1 MELILKNGLPHQEKA
16 VDAISNVFE
25 EGSFEY
31 KRMYYSNPILDL
43 DREQLFKNINSVQ
56 KENTVDFEYVNLNG
70 IQNYLNLDIKMETG
84 TGKTYVQT
92 ASIFEL
98 HKKFKIN
105 KFIIV
110 VPTLAIKAGTKQF
123 IQDSYTKKH
132 FRDVCG
138 YGTEIELQVL
148 EAGKNKKGKKFFPST
163 VREFVS
169 GSSQNT
175 NKIYVL
181 LTNMALFSSR
191 KDAMLNRDDYDYGP
205 EGFHRPVDAL
215 KATKPFLIIDE
226 PHRFSKVQKT
236 FEFITNDIQ
245 PQCIIR
251 FGATFPVVT
260 IGKGKTKNT
269 IKDYHNLLYNLNAC
283 DAFNQNLIKGIA
295 KEHFEPLSKKEDKV
309 KIMSVQSKTA
319 VRLNYIQKG
328 IATKSFELKK
338 GDSLSLISTELEG
351 IVIEAI
357 GANYIELSNGQT
369 KFQGEE
375 FVNDIY
381 SSSYQEQM
389 LRLAIDRHFE
399 TEKINFQ
406 RKFKIKTLALFFI
419 DDIHSYRKDDK
430 SEKETYLK
438 NTFEKLLLE
447 KTNEVLQTLSVEN
460 DTDYIDYLKASKL
473 DISACHAG
481 YFSQD
486 NTNSD
491 EEIAN
496 QINEILFDKKKL
508 LSIKLDD
515 GKLNTRRF
523 LFSKWTLKEGWD
535 NPNVFTIAKLR
546 SSGSEN
552 SKIQEVGRGL
562 RLPVDE
568 NGNRISNEDFKLN
581 YIIDFTEADFAEKLV
596 KEINDELP
604 KGFNISKE
612 DIIKVA
618 QKLNITEKELSKQ
631 LIINDYIDLDRNINI
646 ENAPQFFEEYPDF
659 AIGLNNN
666 KITDRNIVKERKVKI
681 RPAQYNELKSLWE
694 AISQKYLLFYEK
706 VEKDNYLK
714 NELVSLFEKNVF
726 ADVVISSSRQI
737 LNATDNGLMT
747 LNESSGK
754 QYKIIK
760 RLGYGEFLKRINKQT
775 NIPIILLNQA
785 LIQYGKTSQ
794 IDEDKINEFSVLNF
808 ISKFNDWKTNNLS
821 GRFSYCKTNI
831 KNNETVLSYANGTPK
846 SEITRGIIGTN
857 FAEGTPAEKYLYDA
871 YAFDSPLEKNNILE
885 EVQEVVVYGKIP
897 RRSIAI
903 PTITGQSYSPDFM
916 YVVKKTDGN
925 KVLNVVVETKDV
937 KNESDL
943 RNIESVKI
951 SCAKEFFKQLTIDGY
966 SVAFHEQ
973 INNKKMKQIIEDVV
987 FND

>member
-16 VDAISNVFE
+16 IDAISTVFTE
-25 EGSFEY
+25 NSFKKNTFY
-31 KRMYYSNPILDL
+31 FANPTLDEDKATL
-43 DREQLFKNINSVQ
+43 LEQIKKVQ
-56 KENTVDFEYVNLNG
+56 KEHAVDAEYINLNG
-70 IQNYLNLDIKMETG
+70 IENYLNLDIKMETG
-84 TGKTYVQT
+84 TGKTYVQVAT
-92 ASIFEL
+92 IFEL

-132 FRDVCG
+132 FKDVCV

-148 EAGKNKKGKKFFPST
+148 EASKAKKGKKYFPST

-169 GSSQNT
+169 GSSQNA

-181 LTNMALFSSR
+181 LTNMALFSNR

-205 EGFHRPVDAL
+205 EGFHRPVEAL

-226 PHRFSKVQKT
+226 PHRFSKEQKT

-251 FGATFPVVT
+251 FGATFPTVT
-260 IGKGKTKNT
+260 RAKKTF
-269 IKDYHNLLYNLNAC
+269 KDYHNLLYNLTAC

-295 KEHFEPLSKKEDKV
+295 KEHFEPLSNKEDKV
-309 KIMSVQSKTA
+309 KIMSVQSKTG
-319 VRLNYIQKG
+319 VRLNYIQRG
-328 IATKSFELKK
+328 NTVKSFELKK

-351 IVIEAI
+351 IIIEAI
-357 GANYIELSNGQT
+357 GTNYIELSNGQT

-375 FVNDIY
+375 FINNIY

-389 LRLAIDRHFE
+389 LKLAIDRHFE
-399 TEKINFQ
+399 TEKINFD

-447 KTNEVLQTLSVEN
+447 KINEVLPTLSIEN
-460 DTDYIDYLKASKL
+460 DSDYIAYLKASKL

-508 LSIKLDD
+508 LSIKTKDEN
-515 GKLNTRRF
+515 LNTRRF

-581 YIIDFTEADFAEKLV
+581 YIIDFTEADFAEKLI

-604 KGFNISKE
+604 KGF
-612 DIIKVA
+612 V
-618 QKLNITEKELSKQ
+618 ITEEQLQKTAEKLSVNSDDLFTDL
-631 LIINDYIDLDRNINI
+631 LIKKFIDRNKNVVI
-646 ENAPQFFEEYPDF
+646 ENSNQFFEEYPDF
-659 AIGLNNN
+659 TTGLSNN
-666 KITDRNIVKERKVKI
+666 KITDRNKVKERKVKI
-681 RPAQYNELKSLWE
+681 RAAQYKEIRTLWE
-694 AISQKYLLFYEK
+694 AINQKYLLFYEK
-706 VEKDNYLK
+706 IENNNYLK
-714 NELVSLFEKNVF
+714 NELVSLFKNGVF
-726 ADVVISSSRQI
+726 VDVIISSKREI
-737 LNATDNGLMT
+737 LTTNDGLMVI
-747 LNESSGK
+747 NDGSGN

-760 RLGYGEFLKRINKQT
+760 RLAYGEFLKRINKQT
-775 NIPIILLNQA
+775 NIPIQLLNQA
-785 LIQYGKTSQ
+785 LIQYSETNT
-794 IDEDKINEFSVLNF
+794 IDEDKINEVSVANF
-808 ISKFNDWKTNNLS
+808 VSKFNDWKINNLQ
-821 GRFSYCKTNI
+821 GKFSYSKTNI
-831 KNNETVLSYANGTPK
+831 KVNTTALTFANGKPK
-846 SEITRGIIGTN
+846 LEITQGIIGTN
-857 FAEGTPAEKYLYDA
+857 FVEGTPVEKYLYDTFA
-871 YAFDSPLEKNNILE
+871 YDSPLEKANI
-885 EVQEVVVYGKIP
+885 QDSINEVVVYGKIP
-897 RRSIAI
+897 RRSISI
-903 PTITGQSYSPDFM
+903 PTIAGESYSPDFM
-916 YVVKKTDGN
+916 YVVKKSDGN
-925 KVLNVVVETKDV
+925 KVLNIIVETKDV
-937 KNESDL
+937 KKESDL
-943 RNIESVKI
+943 RKIEEVKI
-951 SCAKEFFKQLTIDGY
+951 NCAKEFFKQLTIDGY

-973 INNKKMKQIIEDVV
+973 INSKKMKQIIDNILV
-987 FND
+987 

>member
-16 VDAISNVFE
+16 VNAISNVFTE
-25 EGSFEY
+25 DSFKKNTFY
-31 KRMYYSNPILDL
+31 FANPKLDEDKATL
-43 DREQLFKNINSVQ
+43 LEQIKKVQ
-56 KENTVDFEYVNLNG
+56 KENAVDSEYINLNG
-70 IQNYLNLDIKMETG
+70 IENYLNLDIKMETG
-84 TGKTYVQT
+84 TGKTYVQVAT
-92 ASIFEL
+92 IFEL

-132 FRDVCG
+132 FKNVCG

-148 EAGKNKKGKKFFPST
+148 EASKAKKGKKRFPG
-163 VREFVS
+163 VIREFVS
-169 GSSQNT
+169 GSSQNA

-181 LTNMALFSSR
+181 LTNMALFSTR
-191 KDAMLNRDDYDYGP
+191 QDAMLNRNDYDYGP
-205 EGFHRPVDAL
+205 EGFHRPVEAL

-226 PHRFSKVQKT
+226 PHRFSKEQKT
-236 FEFITNDIQ
+236 FDFIINDIQ

-251 FGATFPVVT
+251 FGATFPIIT
-260 IGKGKTKNT
+260 TAKTT
-269 IKDYHNLLYNLNAC
+269 FKDYHNLLYNLTAC

-295 KEHFEPLSKKEDKV
+295 KEHFEPLSNKEDKV

-319 VRLNYIQKG
+319 VKLNYIQKG
-328 IATKSFELKK
+328 NNTKSFELKK

-357 GANYIELSNGQT
+357 GSNYIELSNGQT

-375 FVNDIY
+375 FINDIY

-399 TEKINFQ
+399 TEKINFD

-430 SEKETYLK
+430 SGKETYLK
-438 NTFEKLLLE
+438 NTFERLLLE
-447 KTNEVLQTLSVEN
+447 KINEILPKLSTEN
-460 DTDYIDYLKASKL
+460 DSDYIEYLKASKL

-508 LSIKLDD
+508 LSIKTED

-604 KGFNISKE
+604 KGF
-612 DIIKVA
+612 V
-618 QKLNITEKELSKQ
+618 ITEEQ
-631 LIINDYIDLDRNINI
+631 LQKIADKLGVNSDDLFTDLLIKKFIDRNNNVVI
-646 ENAPQFFEEYPDF
+646 ENSNQFFEEYPNF

-666 KITDRNIVKERKVKI
+666 KISDRNKVKERKVKI
-681 RPAQYNELKSLWE
+681 RVAQYSEIKTLWE
-694 AISQKYLLFYEK
+694 AINQKYLLFYEK
-706 VEKDNYLK
+706 IENDNYLK
-714 NELVSLFEKNVF
+714 NELVSLFKNDVF
-726 ADVVISSSRQI
+726 VDVIISSKREI
-737 LNATDNGLMT
+737 LNTSDGLMI
-747 LNESSGK
+747 LNESSGN

-760 RLGYGEFLKRINKQT
+760 KLAYGEFLKRINKQT
-775 NIPIILLNQA
+775 NIPIQLLNQA
-785 LIQYGKTSQ
+785 LIEYSKTNK
-794 IDEDKINEFSVLNF
+794 IDEDKINESSVAKF
-808 ISKFNDWKTNNLS
+808 VSKFNDWKINNLQ
-821 GRFSYCKTNI
+821 GRFSYVKTNI
-831 KNNETVLSYANGTPK
+831 KLNGTSLTFANGTPK
-846 SEITRGIIGTN
+846 LEITQGFIGTN
-857 FAEGTPAEKYLYDA
+857 FIEDTPVEKYLYDTV
-871 YAFDSPLEKNNILE
+871 AFDSPLEKTNILE
-885 EVQEVVVYGKIP
+885 QVSEVVVYGKIP
-897 RRSIAI
+897 SRSISI
-903 PTITGQSYSPDFM
+903 PTIAGESYSPDFM
-916 YVVKKTDGN
+916 YVVKKSDGN
-925 KVLNVVVETKDV
+925 KILNIIVETKDV
-937 KNESDL
+937 KKESDL
-943 RNIESVKI
+943 RKIEEVKI
-951 SCAKEFFKQLTIDGY
+951 NCAKEFFKQLTIDGY
-966 SVAFHEQ
+966 SVAFYEQ
-973 INNKKMKQIIEDVV
+973 ISTTKMKQIIDDVLV
-987 FND
+987 

>member
-16 VDAISNVFE
+16 VHAIGNVFTE
-25 EGSFEY
+25 KSFKKNTFY
-31 KRMYYSNPILDL
+31 FANPTLDEDKETL
-43 DREQLFKNINSVQ
+43 SEQIKKVQ
-56 KENTVDFEYVNLNG
+56 KGNGVDPAFVQLNG
-70 IQNYLNLDIKMETG
+70 IENYLNLDIKMETG
-84 TGKTYVQT
+84 TGKTYVQVAT
-92 ASIFEL
+92 MFEL

-132 FRDVCG
+132 FKDVCG

-148 EAGKNKKGKKFFPST
+148 EASKTKKGKKYFPST

-169 GSSQNT
+169 GSSQNA

-181 LTNMALFSSR
+181 LTNMALFSTR

-205 EGFHRPVDAL
+205 EGFHRPVEAL

-226 PHRFSKVQKT
+226 PHRFSKEQKT
-236 FEFITNDIQ
+236 FDFISNDIQ

-251 FGATFPVVT
+251 FGATFPTV
-260 IGKGKTKNT
+260 IKAKKTF
-269 IKDYHNLLYNLNAC
+269 KDYHNLLYNLTAC

-295 KEHFEPLSKKEDKV
+295 KEHFEPIANKDQMV
-309 KIMSVQSKTA
+309 KITSISNKTA
-319 VRLNYIQKG
+319 VTFKLI
-328 IATKSFELKK
+328 TKNEKDKFFELKK
-338 GDSLSLISTELEG
+338 GDSLSIIANDFEG
-351 IVIEAI
+351 IFVEGI
-357 GANYIELSNGQT
+357 GSNKIYLSNGLEKQLN
-369 KFQGEE
+369 EAMS
-375 FVNDIY
+375 VDIY

-399 TEKINFQ
+399 TEKINFD

-419 DDIHSYRKDDK
+419 DDIHSYRKDEK
-430 SEKETYLK
+430 SEEETYLK

-447 KTNEVLQTLSVEN
+447 KINELLSTLSVEN
-460 DTDYIDYLKASKL
+460 NSDYIDYLKASKL

-491 EEIAN
+491 QEIAS

-508 LSIKLDD
+508 LSIKTED
-515 GKLNTRRF
+515 GRVNTRRF

-604 KGFNISKE
+604 KGFVITEEQLQKIAE
-612 DIIKVA
+612 
-618 QKLNITEKELSKQ
+618 KLNVNS
-631 LIINDYIDLDRNINI
+631 DDLFTDLFIKKFIDRNKNVVI
-646 ENAPQFFEEYPDF
+646 ENSNQFFEEYPDF
-659 AIGLNNN
+659 ATGLNNN
-666 KITDRNIVKERKVKI
+666 KVTDRNKVKERKVKI
-681 RPAQYNELKSLWE
+681 RAAQFGEIKTLWE
-694 AISQKYLLFYEK
+694 AINQKYLLFYEK
-706 VEKDNYLK
+706 IENDNYLK
-714 NELVSLFEKNVF
+714 NELVSLFKNGIF
-726 ADVVISSSRQI
+726 GDVIISSKREI
-737 LNATDNGLMT
+737 LNTSDGLMV
-747 LNESSGK
+747 LNDSSGN

-760 RLGYGEFLKRINKQT
+760 KLGYGEFLKRINKQT
-775 NIPIILLNQA
+775 NIPIQLLNQA
-785 LIQYGKTSQ
+785 LIQYSETNK
-794 IDEDKINEFSVLNF
+794 IEEDKINEFSVANF
-808 ISKFNDWKTNNLS
+808 VSKFNDWKINNLQ
-821 GRFSYCKTNI
+821 GKFSYSKSNI
-831 KNNETVLSYANGTPK
+831 KINATALTFANGTPK
-846 SEITRGIIGTN
+846 NEITQGIIGTN
-857 FAEGTPAEKYLYDA
+857 FVEGTPVDKYLYDTF
-871 YAFDSPLEKNNILE
+871 AFDSPLEKANI
-885 EVQEVVVYGKIP
+885 QDSINEVVVYGKIP
-897 RRSIAI
+897 RRSISI

-916 YVVKKTDGN
+916 YVVKKSDGN
-925 KVLNVVVETKDV
+925 KILNIIVETKDV

-943 RNIESVKI
+943 RKIEEVKI
-951 SCAKEFFKQLTIDGY
+951 NCAKEFFKQLTVDGY
-966 SVAFHEQ
+966 SVTFHEQ
-973 INNKKMKQIIEDVV
+973 INTTKMKQII
-987 FND
+987 NDILV

>member
-16 VDAISNVFE
+16 IDAISTVFTENSFNKNTLYFANPTLE
-25 EGSFEY
+25 EDKST
-31 KRMYYSNPILDL
+31 LL
-43 DREQLFKNINSVQ
+43 EQIKKVQ
-56 KENTVDFEYVNLNG
+56 KENAVDAEYINLNG
-70 IQNYLNLDIKMETG
+70 IENYLNLDIKMETG
-84 TGKTYVQT
+84 TGKTYVQVAT
-92 ASIFEL
+92 IFEL

-132 FRDVCG
+132 FKDVCG

-148 EAGKNKKGKKFFPST
+148 EASKAKKGKKHFPG
-163 VREFVS
+163 VIREFVS

-181 LTNMALFSSR
+181 LTNMALFSNR

-205 EGFHRPVDAL
+205 EGFHRPVEAL

-226 PHRFSKVQKT
+226 PHRFSKEQKT
-236 FEFITNDIQ
+236 FDFIANDIQ

-251 FGATFPVVT
+251 FGATFPIIT
-260 IGKGKTKNT
+260 KAKNT
-269 IKDYHNLLYNLNAC
+269 FKDYHNLLYNLTAC

-295 KEHFEPLSKKEDKV
+295 KEHFEPLSNKEDKV

-328 IATKSFELKK
+328 NAVKSFELKK

-357 GANYIELSNGQT
+357 GTNYIELSNGQT

-375 FVNDIY
+375 FINNIY

-389 LRLAIDRHFE
+389 LKLAIDRHFE
-399 TEKINFQ
+399 TEKINFD

-447 KTNEVLQTLSVEN
+447 KINEVLPTLSSEN
-460 DTDYIDYLKASKL
+460 DSDYIEYLKASKL

-491 EEIAN
+491 EEIAS

-508 LSIKLDD
+508 LSIKTKD

-604 KGFNISKE
+604 KGF
-612 DIIKVA
+612 V
-618 QKLNITEKELSKQ
+618 ITEEQ
-631 LIINDYIDLDRNINI
+631 LQKTADKLGVNSDDLFTDLLIKKFIDRNKNVVI
-646 ENAPQFFEEYPDF
+646 ENSNQFFEEYPAF
-659 AIGLNNN
+659 AIGLSNN
-666 KITDRNIVKERKVKI
+666 KITDRNKVKERKVKI
-681 RPAQYNELKSLWE
+681 RVAQYNEIRTLWE
-694 AISQKYLLFYEK
+694 AINQKYLLFYEK
-706 VEKDNYLK
+706 IENDNYLK
-714 NELVSLFEKNVF
+714 NELVSIFKNGVF
-726 ADVVISSSRQI
+726 VDVIISSKREI
-737 LNATDNGLMT
+737 LTTNDGLMVI
-747 LNESSGK
+747 NDGSGN

-760 RLGYGEFLKRINKQT
+760 RLAYGEFLKRINKQT
-775 NIPIILLNQA
+775 NIPILLLNEA
-785 LIQYGKTSQ
+785 LIKYSETNK
-794 IDEDKINEFSVLNF
+794 IDEDKINEISVANF
-808 ISKFNDWKTNNLS
+808 VSKFNDWKINNLQ
-821 GRFSYCKTNI
+821 GKFSYSKTNI
-831 KNNETVLSYANGTPK
+831 KVNTTALTFANGKPK
-846 SEITRGIIGTN
+846 LEITQGVIGTN
-857 FAEGTPAEKYLYDA
+857 FVEGTPVEKYLYDTFA
-871 YAFDSPLEKNNILE
+871 YDSPLEKANI
-885 EVQEVVVYGKIP
+885 QDSINEVVVYGKIP
-897 RRSIAI
+897 RRSISI
-903 PTITGQSYSPDFM
+903 PTIAGESYSPDFM
-916 YVVKKTDGN
+916 YVVKKSDGN
-925 KVLNVVVETKDV
+925 KVLNIIVETKDV
-937 KNESDL
+937 KKESDL
-943 RNIESVKI
+943 RKIEAVKI
-951 SCAKEFFKQLTIDGY
+951 NCAKEFFKQLTIDGY

-973 INNKKMKQIIEDVV
+973 INNKKMKQVIDDVLV
-987 FND
+987 

>member
-16 VDAISNVFE
+16 VNAISTIFGD
-25 EGSFEY
+25 GSFEQ

-43 DREQLFKNINSVQ
+43 DKELLLERIKTVQ
-56 KENTVDFEYVNLNG
+56 KTNTVDLEYVNLNG

-181 LTNMALFSSR
+181 LTNMALFSNR

-205 EGFHRPVDAL
+205 EGFHRPVDGL

-226 PHRFSKVQKT
+226 PHRFSKEQKT
-236 FEFITNDIQ
+236 FEFIINDIQ

-251 FGATFPVVT
+251 FGATFPIVT
-260 IGKGKTKNT
+260 VGKGSTKKT

-295 KEHFEPLSKKEDKV
+295 KEHFEPLSNKEDKV
-309 KIMSVQSKTA
+309 KIMSVQSKTS

-328 IATKSFELKK
+328 NATKSFELKK

-351 IVIEAI
+351 IIIEAI
-357 GANYIELSNGQT
+357 GTNYIELSNGQT

-389 LRLAIDRHFE
+389 LKLAIDRHFE
-399 TEKINFQ
+399 TEKINFD

-419 DDIHSYRKDDK
+419 DDIHSYRKEEK

-447 KTNEVLQTLSVEN
+447 KINEVLPTLSVEN
-460 DTDYIDYLKASKL
+460 DSDYIDYLKASKL
-473 DISACHAG
+473 DISSCHAG

-508 LSIKLDD
+508 LSIKMDD

-535 NPNVFTIAKLR
+535 NPNVFTITKLR

-604 KGFNISKE
+604 KGFVITE
-612 DIIKVA
+612 ERLQKVA
-618 QKLNITEKELSKQ
+618 EKLGVNSDDLFTDL
-631 LIINDYIDLDRNINI
+631 LIKKFIDRNKNVVI
-646 ENAPQFFEEYPDF
+646 ENSNQFFEEYPDF

-666 KITDRNIVKERKVKI
+666 KITDRNKVTERKVKI

-706 VEKDNYLK
+706 VENDDYLK
-714 NELVSLFEKNVF
+714 NELVTLFQKDIF
-726 ADVVISSSRQI
+726 TDVVISSSRQE
-737 LNATDNGLMT
+737 LNTSDDGLMV
-747 LNESSGK
+747 LNESSGI

-760 RLGYGEFLKRINKQT
+760 RLAYGEFLKRINKQT
-775 NIPIILLNQA
+775 NIPILLLNQA
-785 LIQYGKTSQ
+785 LIEYAKTNE
-794 IDEDKINEFSVLNF
+794 INTDKINEFSVANF
-808 ISKFNDWKTNNLS
+808 VSRFNDWKTNNLA
-821 GRFSYCKTNI
+821 GRFSYGKTNM
-831 KNNETVLSYANGTPK
+831 KLNATALTFANGTPK

-857 FAEGTPAEKYLYDA
+857 FVEGTPVEKYLYDTYA
-871 YAFDSPLEKNNILE
+871 YDSPLEKNNILE
-885 EVQEVVVYGKIP
+885 EVQEVIVYGKIP
-897 RRSIAI
+897 RRSISI

-916 YVVKKTDGN
+916 YVVKKSDGN
-925 KVLNVVVETKDV
+925 KVLNIIVETKDV

-973 INNKKMKQIIEDVV
+973 INNKKMKQIIDDVLK
-987 FND
+987 

>member
-16 VDAISNVFE
+16 IDAISSVFTE
-25 EGSFEY
+25 NSF
-31 KRMYYSNPILDL
+31 KKNTFYYANPTLDNDKATL
-43 DREQLFKNINSVQ
+43 LEQIKTVQ
-56 KENTVDFEYVNLNG
+56 KVNTVDLEYVNLNG

-84 TGKTYVQT
+84 TGKTYVQVAT
-92 ASIFEL
+92 IFEL

-132 FRDVCG
+132 FKDVCG

-148 EAGKNKKGKKFFPST
+148 EAGKTKKGKKFFPST

-169 GSSQNT
+169 GSSQNA

-181 LTNMALFSSR
+181 LTNMALFSNR
-191 KDAMLNRDDYDYGP
+191 KDAMLNRNDYDYGP

-226 PHRFSKVQKT
+226 PHRFSKEQKT
-236 FEFITNDIQ
+236 FEFIANDIQ

-251 FGATFPVVT
+251 FGATFPTVT
-260 IGKGKTKNT
+260 VGKGAAKKT

-309 KIMSVQSKTA
+309 KIMSVQSKTS

-328 IATKSFELKK
+328 NATKSFELKK

-357 GANYIELSNGQT
+357 GTNYIELSNGQT

-389 LRLAIDRHFE
+389 LKLAIDRHFE
-399 TEKINFQ
+399 TEKINFD

-447 KTNEVLQTLSVEN
+447 KINEVLPTLSVEN
-460 DTDYIDYLKASKL
+460 DSDYIDYLQASKL
-473 DISACHAG
+473 EISSCHAG

-515 GKLNTRRF
+515 GKINTRRF

-535 NPNVFTIAKLR
+535 NPNVFTITKLR

-604 KGFNISKE
+604 KGFVITE
-612 DIIKVA
+612 ERLQKVA
-618 QKLNITEKELSKQ
+618 EKLGLNSDDLFTDL
-631 LIINDYIDLDRNINI
+631 LIKKFIDRNKNVVI
-646 ENAPQFFEEYPDF
+646 ENSIPFFEEYPDF
-659 AIGLNNN
+659 ATGLNTG
-666 KITDRNIVKERKVKI
+666 KITDNNKGKELKVKI

-694 AISQKYLLFYEK
+694 AINQKYLLFYDKIEN
-706 VEKDNYLK
+706 DDYLK
-714 NELVSLFEKNVF
+714 NELVGLFKKDVF
-726 ADVVISSSRQI
+726 IDVVISSSRQE
-737 LNATDNGLMT
+737 LNTSDDGLMT
-747 LNESSGK
+747 LNESSGI

-760 RLGYGEFLKRINKQT
+760 RLAYGEFLKRISKQT
-775 NIPIILLNQA
+775 NIPILLLNQA
-785 LIQYGKTSQ
+785 LMEYSVTNT
-794 IDEDKINEFSVLNF
+794 IDEDKINEFSVANF
-808 ISKFNDWKTNNLS
+808 VSKFNDWKTNNLA
-821 GRFSYCKTNI
+821 GRFSYGKTNI
-831 KNNETVLSYANGTPK
+831 KLNATALTFANGTPRA
-846 SEITRGIIGTN
+846 EITQGIIGTK
-857 FAEGTPAEKYLYDA
+857 FIEGNPSEKYLYDRF
-871 YAFDSPLEKNNILE
+871 AFDSPLEKNNILE
-885 EVQEVVVYGKIP
+885 QVQEVIVYGKIP
-897 RRSIAI
+897 RRSISI

-916 YVVKKTDGN
+916 YVVKKADGN
-925 KVLNVVVETKDV
+925 KILNIIVETKDV

-943 RNIESVKI
+943 RNIEAVKI

-973 INNKKMKQIIEDVV
+973 INNKKMKQIIEDV
-987 FND
+987 FEK

>member
-1 MELILKNGLPHQEKA
+1 MELILKNGLAHQEKA
-16 VDAISNVFE
+16 IEAISNVFTE
-25 EGSFEY
+25 NSFRKNALY
-31 KRMYYSNPILDL
+31 FSNPTLDEDKASL
-43 DREQLFKNINSVQ
+43 LEQIKKVQ
-56 KENTVDFEYVNLNG
+56 KENVVDAEYINLNG
-70 IQNYLNLDIKMETG
+70 IESYLNLDIKMETG
-84 TGKTYVQT
+84 TGKTYVQVAT
-92 ASIFEL
+92 IFEL

-110 VPTLAIKAGTKQF
+110 VPTLAIKAGTRQF

-132 FRDVCG
+132 FKDVCG
-138 YGTEIELQVL
+138 YGTEIELEIL
-148 EAGKNKKGKKFFPST
+148 EASKAKKGKKYFPST
-163 VREFVS
+163 AREFVS
-169 GSSQNT
+169 GSSQNA

-181 LTNMALFSSR
+181 LTNMALFSNR
-191 KDAMLNRDDYDYGP
+191 KDAMLNRDDYDYGV
-205 EGFHRPVDAL
+205 EGFYRPVEAL

-226 PHRFSKVQKT
+226 PHRFSKEQKT

-251 FGATFPVVT
+251 FGATFPT
-260 IGKGKTKNT
+260 ITKAKKTF
-269 IKDYHNLLYNLNAC
+269 KDYHNLLYNLNAC

-295 KEHFEPLSKKEDKV
+295 KEHFEPLSNKEDKV
-309 KIMSVQSKTA
+309 KIMSIESKTA

-328 IATKSFELKK
+328 NATKPFELRK

-357 GANYIELSNGQT
+357 GTNYIELSNGQT

-375 FVNDIY
+375 FINDIY

-389 LRLAIDRHFE
+389 LKLAIDRHFE
-399 TEKINFQ
+399 TEKINFD

-438 NTFEKLLLE
+438 NTFERLLLE
-447 KTNEVLQTLSVEN
+447 KINEVLPTLSIEN
-460 DTDYIDYLKASKL
+460 DSDYIAYLKASKL

-491 EEIAN
+491 EEIAS

-508 LSIKLDD
+508 LSIKTED

-604 KGFNISKE
+604 RGFNISKE
-612 DIIKVA
+612 NIIRVANKLDISEND
-618 QKLNITEKELSKQ
+618 LFKQ
-631 LIINDYIDLDRNINI
+631 LLINDYIDMDRNINV
-646 ENAPQFFEEYPDF
+646 EKSPQFFEEYPYF
-659 AIGLNNN
+659 ATGLNTN
-666 KITDRNIVKERKVKI
+666 KVTDRNKVKERKVKI
-681 RPAQYNELKSLWE
+681 RAAKYGEIKALWE

-706 VEKDNYLK
+706 IENEDYLK
-714 NELVSLFEKNVF
+714 NELVTLFKKDIFV
-726 ADVVISSSRQI
+726 DVIISSKREI
-737 LNATDNGLMT
+737 LKTSDGLMM
-747 LNESSGK
+747 LNEGSGN

-760 RLGYGEFLKRINKQT
+760 KLAYGEFLKRINKQT
-775 NIPIILLNQA
+775 NIPIQLLNQA
-785 LIQYGKTSQ
+785 LIEYADTST
-794 IDEDKINEFSVLNF
+794 IDADKINEFSVANF
-808 ISKFNDWKTNNLS
+808 VSKFNDWKVTNLQ
-821 GRFSYCKTNI
+821 GRFSYVKTNI
-831 KNNETVLSYANGTPK
+831 KLNATALTFANGTPK
-846 SEITRGIIGTN
+846 AEITQGIIGTN
-857 FAEGTPAEKYLYDA
+857 FIEGTPVDKYLYDTVA
-871 YAFDSPLEKNNILE
+871 YDSPLEKANILE
-885 EVQEVVVYGKIP
+885 QVSEVIVYGKIP
-897 RRSIAI
+897 RRSISI
-903 PTITGQSYSPDFM
+903 PTITGESYSPDFM
-916 YVVKKTDGN
+916 YVVKKSDGN
-925 KVLNVVVETKDV
+925 KVLNIVVETKDV
-937 KNESDL
+937 KSQSDL
-943 RNIESVKI
+943 RKIEEVKI
-951 SCAKEFFKQLTIDGY
+951 SCAKAFFKQLTIDGY

-973 INNKKMKQIIEDVV
+973 IDNTKMKQIVSDVLGM
-987 FND
+987 

>member
-16 VDAISNVFE
+16 IDAISTVFTENSFNKNTFYFANPTLE
-25 EGSFEY
+25 EDKE
-31 KRMYYSNPILDL
+31 NLL
-43 DREQLFKNINSVQ
+43 EQIKKVQ
-56 KENTVDFEYVNLNG
+56 KEHAVDAEYINLNG
-70 IQNYLNLDIKMETG
+70 IENYLNLDIKMETG
-84 TGKTYVQT
+84 TGKTYVQVAT
-92 ASIFEL
+92 IFEL

-132 FRDVCG
+132 FKDVCG

-148 EAGKNKKGKKFFPST
+148 EASKAKKGKKYFPST

-169 GSSQNT
+169 GSSQNA

-181 LTNMALFSSR
+181 LTNMALFTNR

-205 EGFHRPVDAL
+205 EGFHRPVEAL

-226 PHRFSKVQKT
+226 PHRFSKEQKT

-251 FGATFPVVT
+251 FGATFPT
-260 IGKGKTKNT
+260 ITKAKTT
-269 IKDYHNLLYNLNAC
+269 FKDYHNLLYNLTAC

-295 KEHFEPLSKKEDKV
+295 KEHFEPLSNKEDKV

-328 IATKSFELKK
+328 NAVKSFELKK

-351 IVIEAI
+351 IIIEAI
-357 GANYIELSNGQT
+357 GTNYIELSNGQT

-375 FVNDIY
+375 FINNIY

-389 LRLAIDRHFE
+389 LKLAIDRHFE
-399 TEKINFQ
+399 TEKINFD

-447 KTNEVLQTLSVEN
+447 KINEVLPTLSSEN
-460 DTDYIDYLKASKL
+460 DSDYIEYLKASKL

-491 EEIAN
+491 EEIAS

-508 LSIKLDD
+508 LSIKTKD

-604 KGFNISKE
+604 KGF
-612 DIIKVA
+612 V
-618 QKLNITEKELSKQ
+618 ITEEQ
-631 LIINDYIDLDRNINI
+631 LQKTAEKLGVNSDDLFTDLLIKKFIDRNKNVVM
-646 ENAPQFFEEYPDF
+646 ENSNQFFEEYPDF
-659 AIGLNNN
+659 ATGLSNN
-666 KITDRNIVKERKVKI
+666 KITDRNKVKERKVKI
-681 RPAQYNELKSLWE
+681 RVAQYDEIRTLWE
-694 AISQKYLLFYEK
+694 AINQKYLLFYEK
-706 VEKDNYLK
+706 IENDNYLK
-714 NELVSLFEKNVF
+714 NELVSIFKIGVF
-726 ADVVISSSRQI
+726 VDVIISSKREI
-737 LNATDNGLMT
+737 LTTSDGLMVI
-747 LNESSGK
+747 NDGSGN

-760 RLGYGEFLKRINKQT
+760 RLPYGEFLKRINKQT
-775 NIPIILLNQA
+775 NIPILLLNEA
-785 LIQYGKTSQ
+785 LIEYSKTNK
-794 IDEDKINEFSVLNF
+794 IEEDKINEVSIANF
-808 ISKFNDWKTNNLS
+808 VSKFNDWKINNLQ
-821 GRFSYCKTNI
+821 GKFSYSKTNI
-831 KNNETVLSYANGTPK
+831 KVNTTALTFANGKPK
-846 SEITRGIIGTN
+846 LEITQGVIGTN
-857 FAEGTPAEKYLYDA
+857 FVEGTPVEKYLYDTFA
-871 YAFDSPLEKNNILE
+871 YDSPLEKANILE
-885 EVQEVVVYGKIP
+885 HVQEVIVYGKIP
-897 RRSIAI
+897 RRSISI

-916 YVVKKTDGN
+916 YVVKKSDGN
-925 KVLNVVVETKDV
+925 KVLNIIVETKDV

-943 RNIESVKI
+943 RKIEAVKI
-951 SCAKEFFKQLTIDGY
+951 NCAKEFFKQLTIDGY

-973 INNKKMKQIIEDVV
+973 INNKKMKQVIDDILV
-987 FND
+987 